1 MMQSVK
7 NSILKMLGTISLLL
21 LIVDVSD
28 DQEKEVSDVK
38 ESVK

>member
-1 MMQSVK
+1 MQSVK